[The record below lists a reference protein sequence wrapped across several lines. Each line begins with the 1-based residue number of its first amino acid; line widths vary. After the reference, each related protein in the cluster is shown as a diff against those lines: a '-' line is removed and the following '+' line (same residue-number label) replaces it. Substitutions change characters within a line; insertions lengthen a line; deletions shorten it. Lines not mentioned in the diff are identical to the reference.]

1 MEKNRST
8 GKTVA
13 IIILIVLLLGAV
25 SYIGYDKFLVNEK
38 SVSSNEKK
46 SENSKEV
53 ELDIDSRLVKSLYNK
68 VSTGESSKEEA
79 NCNYNYMYGYDYD
92 SNSYK
97 DFYVDK
103 ATEEQ
108 KMEILSLQL
117 NREGAGLL
125 FCGDGL
131 SIPDKMNDYPSKCI
145 YDKIVNKNE
154 NSFEYYYNKKDIE
167 TLYKDLYGKDAKLD
181 TSKPI
186 YVTPYRAYAYMYID
200 SLDKYMQYVI
210 DTGGVCGPT
219 GMYGTI
225 TKAIKTADS
234 IKIYEKVTIIDG
246 EKNTTTNQNYIY
258 TFKLD
263 SDGMYNYVSRVK
275 ES

>member
-13 IIILIVLLLGAV
+13 IIILAVLLLGAV

-46 SENSKEV
+46 SENNKEV

-68 VSTGESSKEEA
+68 VSTGESSKEEST
-79 NCNYNYMYGYDYD
+79 CNYNYMYEYDYD

-108 KMEILSLQL
+108 KMLILSLQL
-117 NREGAGLL
+117 NREGTGLL

-131 SIPDKMNDYPSKCI
+131 SIPDKMNGYHSKCS

-167 TLYKDLYGKDAKLD
+167 TLYKDLYGKDAKLN
-181 TSKPI
+181 TSQPI

-225 TKAIKTADS
+225 TKAIKTSDS
-234 IKIYEKVTIIDG
+234 VKIYEKVTIIDG

-263 SDGMYNYVSRVK
+263 SDGMYNYVSRVR

>member
-13 IIILIVLLLGAV
+13 IIILAVLLLGAV

-117 NREGAGLL
+117 NSAKMDSSLCSEI
-125 FCGDGL
+125 
-131 SIPDKMNDYPSKCI
+131 SIPDKMNDDTGEYFSECS
-145 YDKIVNKNE
+145 VNKDGVQ
-154 NSFEYYYNKKDIE
+154 SYYNKSDIE
-167 TLYKDLYGKDAKLD
+167 ILYKNLYGKDATLD
-181 TSKPI
+181 TSNSIYEGPI
-186 YVTPYRAYAYMYID
+186 RVHTYKYID
-200 SLDKYMQYVI
+200 NLDKYIQYSHE
-210 DTGGVCGPT
+210 TGGTCGPI